1 MQQPQ
6 DKFLNG
12 QIILI
17 DKPLKWTSFDVV
29 KKIHYQLRK
38 ELDLKKIKVGHAGTL
53 DPLATGLL
61 IVCTGK
67 FTKKIDEIQSQTKEY
82 TGTITL
88 GATTPSFDLE
98 KEVDEEFSTLHIS
111 KEMIEEVAKSFI
123 GEQQQTAPIHSAK
136 KIDGK
141 RAYEYARSGEEVEIK
156 SNLINIK
163 SFEIIGV
170 SNNIHELKDAVVIDE
185 NYKNDRINLTP
196 NYEKGLHVKFKIT
209 CSKGTYIRS
218 IARDFGT
225 RLKSGAHLSEL
236 RRTKIGDFDV
246 ANALPNIDI
255 NSLLVTL

>member
-1 MQQPQ
+1 MQQLQ

-12 QIILI
+12 QLILI

-38 ELDLKKIKVGHAGTL
+38 ELDIKKIKVGHAGTL

-61 IVCTGK
+61 VICTGK
-67 FTKKIDEIQSQTKEY
+67 FTKKIDDIQAQTKEY
-82 TGTITL
+82 TGVITL

-98 KEVDEEFSTLHIS
+98 KEVDEEFPTHHIT
-111 KEMIEEVAKSFI
+111 EAMILQIAKSFI

-163 SFEIIGV
+163 SFEVLGI
-170 SNNIHELKDAVVIDE
+170 STNIYDLKAPLVIDE
-185 NYKNDRINLTP
+185 NYKNERINLVP
-196 NYEKGLHVKFKIT
+196 DYEKGLHVKFKIT

-218 IARDFGT
+218 IARDVGL
-225 RLKSGAHLSEL
+225 RLKTGAHLSEL

-246 ANALPNIDI
+246 NNAVLMDDI
-255 NSLLVTL
+255 LKSIS

>member
-1 MQQPQ
+1 MQHLQE
-6 DKFLNG
+6 KFQNG

-38 ELDLKKIKVGHAGTL
+38 ELDIKKIKVGHAGTL

-61 IVCTGK
+61 VICTGK
-67 FTKKIDEIQSQTKEY
+67 FTKKIDDIQAQTKEY
-82 TGTITL
+82 TGVITL

-98 KEVDEEFSTLHIS
+98 KEVDEEFSIEHITE
-111 KEMIEEVAKSFI
+111 KMILEIAQSFI

-141 RAYEYARSGEEVEIK
+141 RAYEYARSGEEIEIK
-156 SNLINIK
+156 SNLITIK
-163 SFEIIGV
+163 SFEVLGI
-170 SNNIHELKDAVVIDE
+170 SANIYDLKAPLVIDE
-185 NYKNDRINLTP
+185 NYKNERINLVP

-218 IARDFGT
+218 IARDFGI

-246 ANALPNIDI
+246 AKALPTIEMAF
-255 NSLLVTL
+255 

>member
-1 MQQPQ
+1 MTQQIQ

-29 KKIHYQLRK
+29 KKIHFQLRK
-38 ELDLKKIKVGHAGTL
+38 ELELKKIKVGHAGTL

-61 IVCTGK
+61 VICTGK
-67 FTKKIDEIQSQTKEY
+67 FTKKIDEIQSQSKEY

-98 KEVDEEFSTLHIS
+98 KDIDQEFSTEHIT
-111 KEMIEEVAKSFI
+111 KEMIETIAKSFI

-141 RAYEYARSGEEVEIK
+141 RAYEYARSGEDVEIK
-156 SNLINIK
+156 SNLITIK
-163 SFEIIGV
+163 SFEILGV
-170 SNNIHELKDAVVIDE
+170 STNISDLKEKVEIDE
-185 NYKNDRINLTP
+185 NYKNERINLVS
-196 NYEKGLHVKFKIT
+196 NYEKGLHVKFRIT

-218 IARDFGT
+218 IARDFGL

-236 RRTKIGDFDV
+236 RRTKVGEFDV
-246 ANALPNIDI
+246 KNALKTIDVC
-255 NSLLVTL
+255 SLITL

>member
-1 MQQPQ
+1 MQQLQ
-6 DKFLNG
+6 EKFQNG

-38 ELDLKKIKVGHAGTL
+38 ELDIKKIKVGHAGTL

-67 FTKKIDEIQSQTKEY
+67 FTKKIDEIQAQTKEY
-82 TGTITL
+82 TGTITI

-98 KEVDEEFSTLHIS
+98 KEVDEEFSTEHITE
-111 KEMIEEVAKSFI
+111 KMIKEVAQSFI

-156 SNLINIK
+156 SNLINVK
-163 SFEIIGV
+163 SFEILGI
-170 SNNIHELKDAVVIDE
+170 STNIYDLKAPLVIDE
-185 NYKNDRINLTP
+185 NYKNERINLAP

-218 IARDFGT
+218 IARDFGL
-225 RLKSGAHLSEL
+225 RLNSGAHLSEL

-246 ANALPNIDI
+246 NNALSKIEI
-255 NSLLVTL
+255 SELITL

>member
-1 MQQPQ
+1 MQHLQE
-6 DKFLNG
+6 KFLNG

-38 ELDLKKIKVGHAGTL
+38 ELDIKKIKVGHAGTL

-67 FTKKIDEIQSQTKEY
+67 FTKKIDEIQAQTKEY
-82 TGTITL
+82 TGVITI

-98 KEVDEEFSTLHIS
+98 KEVDEEFPIDHIT
-111 KEMIEEVAKSFI
+111 KEMIEEIAKSFI

-156 SNLINIK
+156 SSLVTIK
-163 SFEIIGV
+163 SFGV
-170 SNNIHELKDAVVIDE
+170 LGISNNINELKEVVIIDE
-185 NYKNDRINLTP
+185 NYKNDRINLAP
-196 NYEKGLHVKFKIT
+196 NYEKGLHVKFRIT

-218 IARDFGT
+218 IARDFGIK
-225 RLKSGAHLSEL
+225 LNSGAHLSEL

-246 ANALPNIDI
+246 EKALPNIDI
-255 NSLLVTL
+255 KSLITL

>member
-1 MQQPQ
+1 MQQLQ
-6 DKFLNG
+6 EKFQNG

-38 ELDLKKIKVGHAGTL
+38 NLDIKKIKVGHAGTL

-67 FTKKIDEIQSQTKEY
+67 FTKKIDEIQVQTKEY
-82 TGTITL
+82 TGVITL

-98 KEVDEEFSTLHIS
+98 KEVDEEFSTEHITE
-111 KEMIEEVAKSFI
+111 KMILETAQSFI

-141 RAYEYARSGEEVEIK
+141 RAYEYARSGEEVGIK

-163 SFEIIGV
+163 SFEILEF
-170 SNNIHELKDAVVIDE
+170 SANIYNLKAPLIIDE
-185 NYKNDRINLTP
+185 NYKNERINLAP

-218 IARDFGT
+218 IARDFGL
-225 RLKSGAHLSEL
+225 RLNSGAHLSEL

-246 ANALPNIDI
+246 ENAVLMETIF
-255 NSLLVTL
+255 NSIS

>member
-1 MQQPQ
+1 MQELQE
-6 DKFLNG
+6 KFLNG

-61 IVCTGK
+61 ILCTGK
-67 FTKKIDEIQSQTKEY
+67 FTKKIDEIQAQAKEY
-82 TGTITL
+82 TGTITI

-98 KEVDEEFSTLHIS
+98 QEVDEEFSTEHITE
-111 KEMIEEVAKSFI
+111 EMIAEVAQSFI

-141 RAYEYARSGEEVEIK
+141 RAYEYARSGKDVEIK
-156 SNLINIK
+156 SNLITIK
-163 SFEIIGV
+163 SFEILGV
-170 SNNIHELKDAVVIDE
+170 SSNIKELKDAIQVDE
-185 NYKNDRINLTP
+185 NYKNDRINLFS

-218 IARDFGT
+218 IARDLGL

-246 ANALPNIDI
+246 INAVVLENIL
-255 NSLLVTL
+255 NSIS

>member
-1 MQQPQ
+1 MQQIQ

-38 ELDLKKIKVGHAGTL
+38 ELDIRKIKVGHAGTL

-67 FTKKIDEIQSQTKEY
+67 FTKKIDEIQAQTKEY
-82 TGTITL
+82 TGIITI

-98 KEVDEEFSTLHIS
+98 KEVDEEFSTEHITE
-111 KEMIEEVAKSFI
+111 KMILETAQSFI

-141 RAYEYARSGEEVEIK
+141 RAYEYARSGEGVEIK
-156 SNLINIK
+156 SNLVTIK
-163 SFEIIGV
+163 SFEVLGI
-170 SNNIHELKDAVVIDE
+170 SNNINELKDVVIIDE
-185 NYKNDRINLTP
+185 NYKNERINLAP

-218 IARDFGT
+218 IARDFGIK
-225 RLKSGAHLSEL
+225 LNSGAHLSEL

-246 ANALPNIDI
+246 NNALSKIEI
-255 NSLLVTL
+255 SELITL

>member
-1 MQQPQ
+1 MQQLQ

-38 ELDLKKIKVGHAGTL
+38 ELDIKKIKVGHAGTL

-67 FTKKIDEIQSQTKEY
+67 FTKKIDEIQAQTKEY
-82 TGTITL
+82 TGVITI

-98 KEVDEEFSTLHIS
+98 KEVDDEFPTHNIT
-111 KEMIEEVAKSFI
+111 EAMILEIAKSFI

-163 SFEIIGV
+163 SFDVLGV
-170 SNNIHELKDAVVIDE
+170 SKNINDLKDAVVIDE
-185 NYKNDRINLTP
+185 NYKNDRINLAP
-196 NYEKGLHVKFKIT
+196 NYEKGLHVKFRIT

-218 IARDFGT
+218 IARDFGL

-246 ANALPNIDI
+246 EKALPTIDI
-255 NSLLVTL
+255 KSLIAL

>member
-1 MQQPQ
+1 MQKLQ

-38 ELDLKKIKVGHAGTL
+38 ELDIKKIKVGHAGTL

-67 FTKKIDEIQSQTKEY
+67 STKKIDEIQAQTKEY
-82 TGTITL
+82 TGIITI

-98 KEVDEEFSTLHIS
+98 KEVDVEFPIDHITEIMI
-111 KEMIEEVAKSFI
+111 KEIAKSFI

-156 SNLINIK
+156 SNLVSIK
-163 SFEIIGV
+163 SFDILRI
-170 SNNIHELKDAVVIDE
+170 SNNINELKDVIIIDE
-185 NYKNDRINLTP
+185 NYKNDRINLAP
-196 NYEKGLHVKFKIT
+196 NYEKGLHVKFRIT

-218 IARDFGT
+218 IARDFGIK
-225 RLKSGAHLSEL
+225 LNSGAHLSEL

-246 ANALPNIDI
+246 VNALPKMEISKLI
-255 NSLLVTL
+255 IL

>member
-1 MQQPQ
+1 MQQLQ

-38 ELDLKKIKVGHAGTL
+38 KLDLKKIKVGHAGTL

-61 IVCTGK
+61 IICTGK
-67 FTKKIDEIQSQTKEY
+67 FTKKIDEIQAQTKEY
-82 TGTITL
+82 TGTITI

-98 KEVDEEFSTLHIS
+98 KEVDEEFPTNHIT
-111 KEMIEEVAKSFI
+111 KEMIEEVAKSFL

-141 RAYEYARSGEEVEIK
+141 RAYEYARSGEKVEIK
-156 SNLINIK
+156 SNTITIK
-163 SFEIIGV
+163 SFEVLGV
-170 SNNIHELKDAVVIDE
+170 SNNINDLKNTVIVDE
-185 NYKNDRINLTP
+185 NYKNDRINLVP
-196 NYEKGLHVKFKIT
+196 NYEKGLHLKFKIT

-218 IARDFGT
+218 IARDFGL
-225 RLKSGAHLSEL
+225 RLNSGAHLSEL

-246 ANALPNIDI
+246 KIALPDIDVT
-255 NSLLVTL
+255 SLLVTL

>member
-1 MQQPQ
+1 MQQLQ

-38 ELDLKKIKVGHAGTL
+38 ELDIKKIKVGHAGTL

-67 FTKKIDEIQSQTKEY
+67 FTKKIDEIQAQPKEY
-82 TGTITL
+82 IGVITI

-98 KEVDEEFSTLHIS
+98 KEVDEEFPIDHIT
-111 KEMIEEVAKSFI
+111 EAMILETAHSFI

-141 RAYEYARSGEEVEIK
+141 RAYEYARNGEEVEMK
-156 SNLINIK
+156 SNLITIK
-163 SFEIIGV
+163 SFEILGV
-170 SNNIHELKDAVVIDE
+170 SNNISEIKTPVVIDE
-185 NYKNDRINLTP
+185 NYKNERINLAP
-196 NYEKGLHVKFKIT
+196 NHEKGLHVKFKIT

-218 IARDFGT
+218 IARDFGL
-225 RLKSGAHLSEL
+225 RLNSGAHLSEL
-236 RRTKIGDFDV
+236 RRTKIGEFDV
-246 ANALPNIDI
+246 ENALPKIDI
-255 NSLLVTL
+255 SKLIIL

>member
-1 MQQPQ
+1 MQQLQ
-6 DKFLNG
+6 EKFQNG

-38 ELDLKKIKVGHAGTL
+38 ELDIKKIKVGHAGTL

-82 TGTITL
+82 TGTITI

-98 KEVDEEFSTLHIS
+98 KEVDEEFSTEHITE
-111 KEMIEEVAKSFI
+111 KMIKEVAQSFV

-156 SNLINIK
+156 SNLVTIK
-163 SFEIIGV
+163 SFEVLGI
-170 SNNIHELKDAVVIDE
+170 SNNINELKDVVIIDE
-185 NYKNDRINLTP
+185 NYKNERINLTP
-196 NYEKGLHVKFKIT
+196 NYEKGLHVKFRIT

-218 IARDFGT
+218 IARDFGIK
-225 RLKSGAHLSEL
+225 LNSGAHLSEL

-246 ANALPNIDI
+246 KNALLNIDI
-255 NSLLVTL
+255 NPLITL

>member
-1 MQQPQ
+1 MQQIQ
-6 DKFLNG
+6 EKFLNG

-38 ELDLKKIKVGHAGTL
+38 ELDIKKIKVGHAGTL

-67 FTKKIDEIQSQTKEY
+67 YTKKIDEIQAQTKEY
-82 TGTITL
+82 TGIITI

-98 KEVDEEFSTLHIS
+98 KEVDEEFPVEHITE
-111 KEMIEEVAKSFI
+111 KMIKEVAQSFV

-156 SNLINIK
+156 SNLVTIK
-163 SFEIIGV
+163 SFEVLGI
-170 SNNIHELKDAVVIDE
+170 SYNINELKDVVVIDE
-185 NYKNDRINLTP
+185 NYKNERINLTS

-209 CSKGTYIRS
+209 CSKGTYVRS
-218 IARDFGT
+218 IARDFGV
-225 RLKSGAHLSEL
+225 RLNSGAHLSEL

-246 ANALPNIDI
+246 KNALPNIDI
-255 NSLLVTL
+255 NSLITL

>member
-1 MQQPQ
+1 MQQIQ

-38 ELDLKKIKVGHAGTL
+38 ELDIKKIKVGHAGTL

-67 FTKKIDEIQSQTKEY
+67 FTKKIDEIQAQTKEY
-82 TGTITL
+82 TGTITI

-98 KEVDEEFSTLHIS
+98 KEVDEEFPTHHITDA
-111 KEMIEEVAKSFI
+111 MILETAKSFI
-123 GEQQQTAPIHSAK
+123 GEQQQTAPRHSAK

-156 SNLINIK
+156 SNLVTIK
-163 SFEIIGV
+163 SFEVLGI
-170 SNNIHELKDAVVIDE
+170 STNINELKDVVIIDE
-185 NYKNDRINLTP
+185 NYKNDRINLAP
-196 NYEKGLHVKFKIT
+196 NYEKGLHVKFRIT

-218 IARDFGT
+218 IARDFGIK
-225 RLKSGAHLSEL
+225 LNSGAHLSEL

-246 ANALPNIDI
+246 NNALSKIEI
-255 NSLLVTL
+255 SELITL

>member
-1 MQQPQ
+1 MQQLQ

-61 IVCTGK
+61 IVCTGI
-67 FTKKIDEIQSQTKEY
+67 FTKKIDEIQAQTKEY
-82 TGTITL
+82 TGVITL

-98 KEVDEEFSTLHIS
+98 KEVDEEFPTDHIT
-111 KEMIEEVAKSFI
+111 KEMIFEIAKSFI
-123 GEQQQTAPIHSAK
+123 GDQQQTAPIHSAK
-136 KIDGK
+136 KINGK

-156 SNLINIK
+156 SNLITIK
-163 SFEIIGV
+163 SFEILGV
-170 SNNIHELKDAVVIDE
+170 SKNIFDLKDPLVIDK
-185 NYKNDRINLTP
+185 NYKNDRINLAP

-218 IARDFGT
+218 IARDFGL
-225 RLKSGAHLSEL
+225 RLKTGAHLSEL
-236 RRTKIGDFDV
+236 RRTKIGDFNVNDAV
-246 ANALPNIDI
+246 LMDDI
-255 NSLLVTL
+255 LATR

>member
-1 MQQPQ
+1 MQQIQ
-6 DKFLNG
+6 EKFLNG

-38 ELDLKKIKVGHAGTL
+38 ELDIKKIKVGHAGTL

-67 FTKKIDEIQSQTKEY
+67 FTKKIDEIQAQTKEY
-82 TGTITL
+82 TGTITV

-98 KEVDEEFSTLHIS
+98 HELDEEFPIEHITEMMI
-111 KEMIEEVAKSFI
+111 KETAQSFI

-156 SNLINIK
+156 SNSITIK
-163 SFEIIGV
+163 SFDIFGI
-170 SNNIHELKDAVVIDE
+170 SRNIYDLKESVVIDE
-185 NYKNDRINLTP
+185 NYKNDRINLAP
-196 NYEKGLHVKFKIT
+196 NYEKGLHVKFRIT

-218 IARDFGT
+218 IARDFGL
-225 RLKSGAHLSEL
+225 RLNSGAHLSEL

-246 ANALPNIDI
+246 NNALSKIEI
-255 NSLLVTL
+255 SELITL

>member
-1 MQQPQ
+1 MQQLQ

-61 IVCTGK
+61 VICTGI
-67 FTKKIDEIQSQTKEY
+67 FTKKIDEIQAQTKEY
-82 TGTITL
+82 TGVITL

-98 KEVDEEFSTLHIS
+98 KEVDEEFPTSHIT
-111 KEMIEEVAKSFI
+111 KEMILEAAQSFV

-156 SNLINIK
+156 SNLITIK
-163 SFEIIGV
+163 SFEILGV
-170 SNNIHELKDAVVIDE
+170 SANIFDLKDPIVIDN
-185 NYKNDRINLTP
+185 NYKNDRINLAP
-196 NYEKGLHVKFKIT
+196 NYEKGLHVKFKIK

-218 IARDFGT
+218 IARDFGL
-225 RLKSGAHLSEL
+225 RLKTGAHLSEL
-236 RRTKIGDFDV
+236 RRTKIGDFNVNDAV
-246 ANALPNIDI
+246 LMDNI
-255 NSLLVTL
+255 LTKL

>member
-1 MQQPQ
+1 MQQIQ

-38 ELDLKKIKVGHAGTL
+38 ELDIKKIKVGHAGTL

-67 FTKKIDEIQSQTKEY
+67 FTKKIDEIQAQTKEY
-82 TGTITL
+82 TGTITI

-98 KEVDEEFSTLHIS
+98 KEVDEEFPVEHITE
-111 KEMIEEVAKSFI
+111 KMIREVAQSFV

-136 KIDGK
+136 RIDGK

-156 SNLINIK
+156 SNLVTIK
-163 SFEIIGV
+163 SFEILGI
-170 SNNIHELKDAVVIDE
+170 SNNINEMKDVVIIDE
-185 NYKNDRINLTP
+185 NYKNERINLAP
-196 NYEKGLHVKFKIT
+196 NYEKGLHVKFRIT

-218 IARDFGT
+218 IARDFGL
-225 RLKSGAHLSEL
+225 RLNSGAHLSEL

-246 ANALPNIDI
+246 NNALSKIEI
-255 NSLLVTL
+255 SELITL